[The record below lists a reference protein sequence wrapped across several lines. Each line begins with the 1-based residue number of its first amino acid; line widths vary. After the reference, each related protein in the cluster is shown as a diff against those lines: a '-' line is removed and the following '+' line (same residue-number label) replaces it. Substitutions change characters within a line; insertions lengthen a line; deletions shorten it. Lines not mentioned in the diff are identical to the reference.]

1 MLKNTKYKH
10 LLLLIPLSFSL
21 FSCDTE
27 TKSSFEEKIEEQIT
41 SFINQGVYFKGE
53 LHLKVNLTN
62 YTSFP
67 LSYYYDGYITP
78 TIFRNFDDIYLKVDN
93 SIKKLR
99 YSNEGEIVYEDTSI
113 SSITSPFTYL
123 SNYEVINNSTS
134 QLFYRPENKLDYLNF
149 VNSFLS
155 IYDNSLDGA
164 SLNLDKENNFSI
176 YYPNSKANTLEL
188 DLNYIK
194 GYNYNLIGNFTFM
207 PLNEVA
213 LKELK
218 FNESTLVEQALKDYL
233 NKEEYSL
240 KITYTNYSDIFY
252 NLYVYINNKYIYIYD
267 YETKEEFILYSSDNL
282 LYKINKNENNKYIK
296 TNELYINN
304 DTIYLID
311 SFKINYFFYYDE
323 FNKDTTSLDIDNTRL
338 NVDSFVTHANGESLN
353 EERWSLDKIAS
364 LNPLFPLDKEY
375 TYDDNPN
382 SLGGDTWNYFK
393 TSNKDQNYS
402 FIKVFTSDLGL
413 SILLDEENLVPIE
426 LSSLF

>member
-1 MLKNTKYKH
+1 MLKNIKHKH

-21 FSCDTE
+21 FSCDKE

-41 SFINQGVYFKGE
+41 SFIKQGVYFKGE
-53 LHLKVNLTN
+53 LHLKVNLAN

-123 SNYEVINNSTS
+123 SNYEVINDSTS

-164 SLNLDKENNFSI
+164 TLNLDKENNFSI

-207 PLNEVA
+207 PLNEVT

-282 LYKINKNENNKYIK
+282 LYKINKDENNKYIK

-311 SFKINYFFYYDE
+311 SFKMNYFFYYDE

-338 NVDSFVTHANGESLN
+338 NVNSFVTHANGESLN
-353 EERWSLDKIAS
+353 EEKWSLDKIAS

-393 TSNKDQNYS
+393 TSNEDRNYS

-413 SILLDEENLVPIE
+413 SILLDAENLVPIE
-426 LSSLF
+426 LSTLF